1 MPRVRE
7 RPDEEDAVVL
17 GIDQVPGRDVSD
29 AEQHPRRGDKDGDD
43 LDVAAHQP
51 FARQPR
57 RHTRRNREERAEG
70 GTETASGKA
79 ARVIS
84 LAGAEQECPGNHVT
98 PPGTGG
104 ATVPTK
110 VARRT
115 PPADSEASTTPEIS
129 EILRFRHREP
139 GRSTFRLWSLARG

>member
-1 MPRVRE
+1 MRE

-29 AEQHPRRGDKDGDD
+29 AEQHRHRGDKDGDD
-43 LDVAAHQP
+43 LDVASHQP
-51 FARQPR
+51 FARRGRRPR
-57 RHTRRNREERAEG
+57 RHTGRYGEERAER
-70 GTETASGKA
+70 GTETADGKA
-79 ARVIS
+79 ARGIS

-110 VARRT
+110 VARRA
-115 PPADSEASTTPEIS
+115 PSADSEASTTPEIS
-129 EILRFRHREP
+129 EIL
-139 GRSTFRLWSLARG
+139 

>member
-17 GIDQVPGRDVSD
+17 GIDQVPRRDVSD
-29 AEQHPRRGDKDGDD
+29 AEQHRRRGDKDGED
-43 LDVAAHQP
+43 LDVASQQP
-51 FARQPR
+51 FARRGRRPR
-57 RHTRRNREERAEG
+57 RHTGRYGEERAER
-70 GTETASGKA
+70 GTETAG
-79 ARVIS
+79 ARVACGVP

-104 ATVPTK
+104 VTVPTK

-115 PPADSEASTTPEIS
+115 PPADSEASTT
-129 EILRFRHREP
+129 RK
-139 GRSTFRLWSLARG
+139 LARS